1 MAVADSM
8 LRSMI
13 IKLLISRDIMN
24 EDDIVGRFDALEL
37 QQRVQSILA
46 EMVDD
51 GTLAYSDIVDGL
63 RAYRLR

>member
-1 MAVADSM
+1 
-8 LRSMI
+8 
-13 IKLLISRDIMN
+13 MN

-37 QQRVQSILA
+37 QQQVRSILA